1 MATFNPFAANNTTK
15 PSTTNNPF
23 APATTVNP
31 FAPATSNHVPN
42 GPFSRGATPNG
53 DVSDSGLASSQGK
66 DKQNGTASIQ
76 NNVTNGSGSASPQV
90 ARPFAAG
97 KALGTQKQPKPSA
110 PEVDSSSE
118 DTDGQPSQTQEIPNT
133 TDPYARRVYEQL
145 RKDNIR
151 PPKWPSKQYHTLYN
165 KKMEHFRN
173 QYEAYRQKVRESL
186 IKAGLL
192 DDPNKRRALKDAID
206 FRGIAEDMCPEWEKI
221 TRIFEGDVV
230 KSEKNE
236 VSDIPETSKMV
247 KKIARSAAG
256 QDAPLPMDVRSIPA
270 LQRTL
275 DYLVG
280 DLLDDEDNLANVH
293 GFLWDRTRAIRRDYT
308 FFSRLEPEE
317 IKSQVAVFEN
327 IARFHVTSLHLLSR
341 KDVDAEGFVEHQET
355 EQLARTLLSLRDLY
369 DDCNQ
374 QGIECP
380 NEAEFRAYYLLFH
393 GRDPDVIE
401 TLQRSW
407 RPELWKNS
415 EEIQIAVSLVE
426 ALQNTQDFQGPIVK
440 TIPNSTDPALAP
452 APAASASYLTYFRI
466 LEDPSVSFTMA
477 CFAECHFPVLR
488 RSIVNSLVRALAR
501 PKVTSKDLTAAG
513 LNKFL
518 RFDTAAEAVDFVDL
532 AGLQVE
538 VDDSII
544 EDVSD
549 GSNQR
554 LLLEHR
560 QELDWPSKLP
570 HQSSEKLVG
579 RKRGS
584 KTLVE
589 VIRETVYESGQS
601 ATTATPSPAPTQ
613 MARPAVTKT
622 LSPPSHQAPP
632 VPNALSS
639 NSVSDNASP
648 GLQTSPF
655 GVHSTQAPQT
665 AHNPFAAAAS
675 TSKDAPKFPFGSG
688 AQSTS
693 VSAPQLGGASSPASV
708 LNQPAAAP
716 STFDGMSSAGKATD
730 QKAPTPGL
738 FSEPTNKPAEAPT
751 QNMDSPKPS
760 PFSMSKPQQP
770 EAIPKSGSPQTSN
783 PFAGLKPAPVF
794 SFGQPPNPTGT
805 PASTASTTPPGSP
818 KRDSSHGQSSDK
830 GQAAANEPLPATQ
843 ASQNAPAAA
852 AVASQSNPFKQPAA
866 RTTTQLGALAPQSER
881 TPQAPTTP
889 KEIMDA
895 FSRWFVLGDTG
906 IMDQFTEYIIGEIVG
921 EAYNQWMTEETER
934 IRKEEEDAINA
945 EVEAF
950 KIRNLRIKYFYRWKK
965 NARAKRMATL
975 RRQQREEL
983 RRYKEQ
989 QAEERKEAERQQRR
1003 EERKAKLAKADRAS
1017 EMAEIALRGR
1027 MKRKSNAEQALLDT
1041 GVLSGVTD
1049 EHRSAK
1055 RIARG
1060 EHVVEDGS
1068 RPASRASSLAS
1079 STASTSSRYKGKARQ
1094 LYERFAGKA
1103 KEGFYSSM
1111 PSFRSTV
1118 SPKPNKSIS
1127 NASERWKL
1135 KAMGIVQM
1143 PDGTALPE
1151 RMADA
1156 VFSGQTPYPT
1166 ARQRAS
1172 SHSTLDRRSLHGAM
1186 SPPPR
1191 PQRNTS
1197 LSRSIGAG
1205 SPPTTNKR
1213 KRNGEDDEVE
1223 ITDDGDSAGSENP
1236 HKRVLSESEQVIND
1250 LRAMR
1255 KELDEDTAWLR
1266 TERIRW
1272 ESESRS
1278 RASTPWGAERHGESG
1293 I

>member
-1 MATFNPFAANNTTK
+1 
-15 PSTTNNPF
+15 
-23 APATTVNP
+23 
-31 FAPATSNHVPN
+31 
-42 GPFSRGATPNG
+42 
-53 DVSDSGLASSQGK
+53 
-66 DKQNGTASIQ
+66 
-76 NNVTNGSGSASPQV
+76 
-90 ARPFAAG
+90 
-97 KALGTQKQPKPSA
+97 
-110 PEVDSSSE
+110 
-118 DTDGQPSQTQEIPNT
+118 
-133 TDPYARRVYEQL
+133 
-145 RKDNIR
+145 
-151 PPKWPSKQYHTLYN
+151 
-165 KKMEHFRN
+165 
-173 QYEAYRQKVRESL
+173 
-186 IKAGLL
+186 
-192 DDPNKRRALKDAID
+192 
-206 FRGIAEDMCPEWEKI
+206 MCPEWEKI

-280 DLLDDEDNLANVH
+280 DLLDEEENLANVH

-407 RPELWKNS
+407 RPELWKES

-440 TIPNSTDPALAP
+440 TIPKSTDPALAP
-452 APAASASYLTYFRI
+452 APTASASYLTYFRI

-538 VDDSII
+538 VDDGII
-544 EDVSD
+544 DDVSD

-601 ATTATPSPAPTQ
+601 AKTATPSPAPTQ
-613 MARPAVTKT
+613 MARPAVKKT
-622 LSPPSHQAPP
+622 LSPPSQQAPPP

-639 NSVSDNASP
+639 NSVSDNANP

-655 GVHSTQAPQT
+655 GVPSTQAPQA

-675 TSKDAPKFPFGSG
+675 TSKDAPKFSFESG

-693 VSAPQLGGASSPASV
+693 VSASQLGGASSPASV
-708 LNQPAAAP
+708 LSQPAAAP
-716 STFDGMSSAGKATD
+716 STSSGMFGAGKAPD
-730 QKAPTPGL
+730 QKAPTTSL
-738 FSEPTNKPAEAPT
+738 LSEPTDKSAEAAT
-751 QNMDSPKPS
+751 QKMDSLKPS
-760 PFSMSKPQQP
+760 PFNMSKPQQP
-770 EAIPKSGSPQTSN
+770 DATQKSGASQIST
-783 PFAGLKPAPVF
+783 PFAALKPAPAF
-794 SFGQPPNPTGT
+794 SFSQPPKPTGT
-805 PASTASTTPPGSP
+805 PASTTPPGSP
-818 KRDSSHGQSSDK
+818 KRDSSHGQPSDN
-830 GQAAANEPLPATQ
+830 GQTTAKEPLPATQ
-843 ASQNAPAAA
+843 ASQNATPAAA
-852 AVASQSNPFKQPAA
+852 IASQSNPFKQPATS
-866 RTTTQLGALAPQSER
+866 TTTQFGALAPQSEPA
-881 TPQAPTTP
+881 PQPPTTP
-889 KEIMDA
+889 KDIMGA

-906 IMDQFTEYIIGEIVG
+906 IMDQFTEYIISEIAG
-921 EAYNQWMTEETER
+921 EAYNQWMTEETEK

-950 KIRNLRIKYFYRWKK
+950 KIKNLRIKYFYRWKK

-989 QAEERKEAERQQRR
+989 QAEERREAERQQRR

-1049 EHRSAK
+1049 ERRSAK

-1060 EHVVEDGS
+1060 DHVVDEGS
-1068 RPASRASSLAS
+1068 RPASRGSSMAS
-1079 STASTSSRYKGKARQ
+1079 STASTSSRYKGKARL
-1094 LYERFAGKA
+1094 LYEKFAGKA

-1156 VFSGQTPYPT
+1156 VLSGQTPYPT

-1172 SHSTLDRRSLHGAM
+1172 SYSTLDRRSLHGAM

-1191 PQRNTS
+1191 PEQNTS
-1197 LSRSIGAG
+1197 LSRSTGAG
-1205 SPPTTNKR
+1205 SPPATNKR

-1223 ITDDGDSAGSENP
+1223 IMDDGDAAGGENP
-1236 HKRVLSESEQVIND
+1236 NKRMLSESEQVIND

-1272 ESESRS
+1272 ESESGS
-1278 RASTPWGAERHGESG
+1278 RASTPWGGA
-1293 I
+1293 